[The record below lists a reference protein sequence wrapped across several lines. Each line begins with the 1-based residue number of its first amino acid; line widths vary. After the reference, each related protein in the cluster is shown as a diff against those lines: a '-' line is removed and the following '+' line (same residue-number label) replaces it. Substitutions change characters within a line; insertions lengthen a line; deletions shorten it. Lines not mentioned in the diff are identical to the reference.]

1 MSTGDLGA
9 VWSTLTCMG
18 QRVLLIYFLLTLA
31 LKLLAQA
38 AQFSPTEGTAQLSPT
53 GWHPRLDSALT
64 GAELPGA

>member
-1 MSTGDLGA
+1 
-9 VWSTLTCMG
+9 MG
-18 QRVLLIYFLLTLA
+18 QRALLIYFLLTLA